1 MVIDSVHS
9 NRVNTYTNSTGKD
22 KERASGRFTEGQ
34 IIDGTITKVS
44 EQITL
49 DFEGKQVDFP
59 KNAVKNP
66 REGEVRSFQVLRA
79 DEKGITLKELGAAEE
94 TKTAAAGF
102 TQVDA
107 ASGAVVKE
115 KEEIDEKDEEDNP
128 EELAERMT
136 EEDYLALA
144 SEGFTLEGY
153 NLERL
158 ARALERIKAGH
169 IEKQENLADM
179 VAKQV
184 RVREEI
190 RKISEKSVPGAG
202 ALTEYLV
209 QLFVQADIPV
219 TEEKVEEAVQ
229 AVRLGQQTGSL
240 NDGAKA
246 YLIRN
251 EQAPSVDNLYRAVHS
266 GERGNVQAMPEDTW
280 EQLQP
285 AVQSVLEQAGRAA
298 DEDGLADARWLLE
311 RDIPLTPENIAYK
324 QELDELN
331 QTPERIL
338 EQVGKAWQRGDD
350 AGQALMGA
358 TPRQLQQQA
367 QVRVYQQ
374 EFAAVT
380 PEAVDAAVEA
390 LQAQGG
396 TGELSLSFLKKIQE
410 QLGEQTRSIRDVSAR
425 RQLAEIQLKLT
436 VESGVKLLERG
447 IRPDTDGLEKIVEG
461 LRSIEQEYYE
471 NLYREAGGV
480 VNEATRGDI
489 ELLARTC
496 STVVEVK
503 GQPAYLLGAT
513 FAQRHIQTLDGL
525 ADAGRSMTVEFARA
539 EQTYEAVMTKPRADM
554 GDSIATA
561 FRNMD
566 SLMQE
571 MGLEPTEANRRA
583 MRILSYNHM
592 ELSEE
597 NIQEMKLYDAKVQ
610 QLLDGLNPAAAVR
623 MIRQD
628 INPLERPIDELN
640 TVLRQMKE
648 EGTTTEEKY
657 SNYLVKLDQTKELT
671 PEERSSYIGIYRLLH
686 QVVKSDG
693 AALGA
698 VINSGREVTLSNL
711 LSAVRT
717 RKGGGIDADVNDA
730 FGGLTGLERKGTDIL
745 EQAGAAFS
753 YQQLVAEQILERLS
767 PQSLAAVKAAGAEP
781 EQMSL
786 EQLQETLAAT
796 EHATEDEQYAQI
808 KLAQMNAAV
817 QDSAEEQAFL
827 DAFRQEKSVAMLQAA
842 KELLGT
848 EYSKKRLY
856 AMAGKYRAE
865 QTQAAGAEA
874 GAELIAEN
882 AENMKKQVE
891 KMNQSADKI
900 IDELFGRAALSGEDS
915 MQLVQ
920 LRSTIRLT
928 GQLAERE
935 FYEIPLRGERGF
947 VKMNLTVRHQAGRS
961 GNVSIHLKQ
970 ESGEDVQV
978 ELSITEKTVQGYVTT
993 ASRAGMEQ
1001 LQQSEAAI
1009 RTKLEQHGFEVAQ
1022 WNYGL
1027 KTRSADSYIYKDG
1040 SIYRRSSDEAAEAQE
1055 SGVTRTDDLY
1065 LAAKTIIQAV
1075 SAERAGQRQQE
1086 KGTGA

>member
-1 MVIDSVHS
+1 MWIESVHS
-9 NRVNTYTNSTGKD
+9 SRVNTYTNNTGKD
-22 KERASGRFTEGQ
+22 REQASGIFTEGQ
-34 IIDGTITKVS
+34 IISGTITKVS
-44 EQITL
+44 EQVTL

-79 DEKGITLKELGAAEE
+79 NEKGITLKELGTAEE
-94 TKTAAAGF
+94 TKTAVAGF

-107 ASGAVVKE
+107 TAGAVVKE
-115 KEEIDEKDEEDNP
+115 KEEIDEQEEEEDP

-136 EEDYLALA
+136 EEDYLELA

-158 ARALERIKAGH
+158 ARALERIKAGR

-179 VAKQV
+179 AAKQV
-184 RVREEI
+184 QVREEL
-190 RKISEKSVPGAG
+190 RRISEKSVPGAE

-219 TEEKVEEAVQ
+219 TEERVEEAVQ
-229 AVRLGQQTGSL
+229 AVRLGAQTGSL

-251 EQAPSVDNLYRAVHS
+251 EQEPSVDNLYRAVHS

-285 AVQSVLEQAGRAA
+285 AVQSVLEQVGRTA
-298 DEDGLADARWLLE
+298 DVDGLADARWLLE

-324 QELDELN
+324 QELDELQLQ
-331 QTPERIL
+331 QTPETIL
-338 EQVGKAWQRGDD
+338 DQVGKAWQRGDS
-350 AGQALMGA
+350 AGQALLGA
-358 TPRQLQQQA
+358 TPKQLQQQT
-367 QVRVYQQ
+367 QVRQYQQ

-390 LQAQGG
+390 LQTQGG
-396 TGELSLSFLKKIQE
+396 TGELSLAFLKKIQE
-410 QLGEQTRSIRDVSAR
+410 QLGDQTLSIQDISAR

-436 VESGVKLLERG
+436 MENGVKLLERG
-447 IRPDTDGLEKIVEG
+447 IRPDTDSLEKIVDG

-471 NLYREAGGV
+471 KLYREAGGV
-480 VNEATRGDI
+480 VNDTTRGDI

-496 STVVEVK
+496 STVAEVK
-503 GQPAYLLGAT
+503 EQPAYLLGAT
-513 FAQRHIQTLDGL
+513 FTERHIQTLDGL
-525 ADAGRSMTVEFARA
+525 AAAGRSMTAEFARA

-571 MGLEPTEANRRA
+571 LGLEPVEANRRA
-583 MRILSYNHM
+583 IRILSYNQM

-628 INPLERPIDELN
+628 INPLELPIDELN

-657 SNYLVKLDQTKELT
+657 SNYLVKLDQAKELT

-686 QVVKSDG
+686 QVVKNDG

-698 VINSGREVTLSNL
+698 VINSGREVTLANL

-717 RKGGGIDADVNDA
+717 RKGGGIDAGVNDA

-745 EQAGAAFS
+745 EQAGTAFS

-767 PQSLAAVKAAGAEP
+767 PRSLSAVKASGAEP
-781 EQMSL
+781 EQMPL
-786 EQLQETLAAT
+786 EQLQEVLAAT
-796 EHATEDEQYAQI
+796 EHTAEEQQYAQV
-808 KLAQMNAAV
+808 KLAQLNTAV

-848 EYSKKRLY
+848 EYSRKRLY
-856 AMAGKYRAE
+856 AMAEKYQTE
-865 QTQAAGAEA
+865 YTQADETEA
-874 GAELIAEN
+874 GAGLIAEN
-882 AENMKKQVE
+882 SENMKKQVE

-900 IDELFGRAALSGEDS
+900 IDELFEGTALSGEDS

-920 LRSTIRLT
+920 LRNTIRLT

-935 FYEIPLRGERGF
+935 FYEIPLQGERGF
-947 VKMNLTVRHQAGRS
+947 VKMNLTVRHQTGQS

-970 ESGEDVQV
+970 EQGEDVQV

-993 ASRAGMEQ
+993 ASRAELEQ

-1009 RTKLEQHGFEVAQ
+1009 RAKLEQQGFEVAQ

-1040 SIYRRSSDEAAEAQE
+1040 SIYRRSSVEAAEAQE

-1065 LAAKTIIQAV
+1065 LAAKTVIQAV
-1075 SAERAGQRQQE
+1075 SAE
-1086 KGTGA
+1086 